1 MPKASLPS
9 LPLSAVF
16 AIAKPSGPPSMTVV
30 ESLKPLIGSS
40 RLFATDAERKQAA
53 KTKGKGKFKKGK
65 PMGPKIGTGGTLD
78 PLADGVLVLGVN
90 EGTKKLGTF
99 LECTKEYRTTCL
111 LGCETDSY
119 DSEGAVSRT
128 APWAGITRERI
139 EGALERFRGE
149 VVQIPPIFSALKMDG
164 MPLYEYARKGIPLP
178 RPVEGRRVTVHEL
191 ALEDWQEPGA
201 HSYKFP
207 EKVLSKEE
215 REKAHAAFAK
225 AEVDPVPEGG
235 DELAEVAP
243 GPTFTLR
250 MRVSGGTYVRSIV
263 HDVGRAVGSAAHVV
277 TLTRTRQAA
286 YALEPRPNENADEE
300 EHPTVPWDVFERAI
314 EKRKK
319 GEELERDADGWAEW
333 ERVVRDALTMVEERR
348 KDVK

>member
-1 MPKASLPS
+1 
-9 LPLSAVF
+9 
-16 AIAKPSGPPSMTVV
+16 MTVV
-30 ESLKPLIGSS
+30 ESPKPLIGTS
-40 RLFATDAERKQAA
+40 RLFATDAERSQAA
-53 KTKGKGKFKKGK
+53 KAKGKKTDSTRSAGWDARSARRRRISSGRKRR
-65 PMGPKIGTGGTLD
+65 D
-78 PLADGVLVLGVN
+78 EEAR
-90 EGTKKLGTF
+90 
-99 LECTKEYRTTCL
+99 EYRTTCL

-128 APWAGITRERI
+128 ASWAGVTRERI
-139 EGALERFRGE
+139 EGALERFRGGI
-149 VVQIPPIFSALKMDG
+149 VQTPPIFSALKMDG

-191 ALEDWQEPGA
+191 ALEDWHEPGA

-207 EKVLSKEE
+207 EKVLSKEG

-225 AEVDPVPEGG
+225 AEVDPVTVPEGG

-286 YALEPRPNENADEE
+286 YALEPRPNENTGEEE
-300 EHPTVPWDVFERAI
+300 EHPTVRWDVFERAI
-314 EKRKK
+314 EKRKV
-319 GEELERDADGWAEW
+319 GEDLERDADGWAEW

-348 KDVK
+348 KVVK